1 MVINRIKKL
10 FSGVDAASAATQDAA
25 EAHALA
31 AAVLMVEAA
40 RLDGDFDLS
49 ERQSIR
55 ALVTGHFG
63 LDEEEADTLINE
75 AESVHDDANHLV
87 RFTRTIKDSYPP
99 EERIVIIEMLWEVVY
114 ADGVL
119 HDYEANLLRRIGGL
133 IYVSDRDRGAARK
146 RVMKRLGIDKTGTSS

>member
-1 MVINRIKKL
+1 MINRIKKL
-10 FSGVDAASAATQDAA
+10 FSGVDGDRVPAQASV

-40 RLDGDFDLS
+40 RLDGDFDIS

-55 ALVTGHFG
+55 SLVTRHFG
-63 LDEEEADTLINE
+63 LDEEETDTLIDE

-87 RFTRTIKDSYPP
+87 QFTRTIKESYPP
-99 EERIVIIEMLWEVVY
+99 EERIAIIEMLWEVVY

-133 IYVSDRDRGAARK
+133 IYVSDRDRGEARK
-146 RVMKRLGIDKTGTSS
+146 RVTERLGIDKTGVLN

>member
-1 MVINRIKKL
+1 MINRIKKL
-10 FSGVDAASAATQDAA
+10 FSGVDAASAATQEGV

-63 LDEEEADTLINE
+63 LDEEEADALINE

-99 EERIVIIEMLWEVVY
+99 EERIAIIEMLWEVVY

-146 RVMKRLGIDKTGTSS
+146 RVMKRLGIDKTGTPS

>member
-1 MVINRIKKL
+1 MINRIKKL
-10 FSGVDAASAATQDAA
+10 FSGVDADSVAAQDSV

-40 RLDGDFDLS
+40 RLDGDFDIS
-49 ERQSIR
+49 ERKSIR
-55 ALVTGHFG
+55 SLVTRHFG
-63 LDEEEADTLINE
+63 LDEEETDTLINE

-99 EERIVIIEMLWEVVY
+99 EERVAIIEMLWEVVY

-133 IYVSDRDRGAARK
+133 IYVSDRDHGAARK
-146 RVMKRLGIDKTGTSS
+146 RVTERLGIDKTGTPS

>member
-1 MVINRIKKL
+1 MINRIKKL
-10 FSGVDAASAATQDAA
+10 FSVVDADRVPAQASV

-40 RLDGDFDLS
+40 RLDGDFDTS

-55 ALVTGHFG
+55 SLVTKHFG
-63 LDEEEADTLINE
+63 LDEEETDTLIDE

-99 EERIVIIEMLWEVVY
+99 EERIAIIEMLWEVVY

-146 RVMKRLGIDKTGTSS
+146 RVTERLGIDKTGAPS

>member
-1 MVINRIKKL
+1 MSNRIKKL
-10 FSGVDAASAATQDAA
+10 FSGVDATRAATQDGV

-40 RLDGDFDLS
+40 RLYGDFNLS

-63 LDEEEADTLINE
+63 LDEEEADALINE

-146 RVMKRLGIDKTGTSS
+146 RVMKRLGIDKTGTPS

>member
-1 MVINRIKKL
+1 MINRIKML
-10 FSGVDAASAATQDAA
+10 FSNMDAGDVEAQHSA

-40 RLDGDFDLS
+40 RLDGDFGAA
-49 ERQSIR
+49 ERDSIR
-55 ALVTGHFG
+55 TSIMRHFDLDAEETEALI
-63 LDEEEADTLINE
+63 DEAASI
-75 AESVHDDANHLV
+75 HDDSNHLV

-99 EERIVIIEMLWEVVY
+99 EERIAIIEMLWEVVY

-146 RVMKRLGIDKTGTSS
+146 RVTERLGIDRTGTPT

>member
-1 MVINRIKKL
+1 MINRIKTL
-10 FSGVDAASAATQDAA
+10 FSQIDGGDAAAQHSA

-40 RLDGDFDLS
+40 RLDGDFDPS
-49 ERQSIR
+49 ERESIR
-55 ALVTGHFG
+55 SLVTRHFG
-63 LDEEEADTLINE
+63 LDANESDALIAE
-75 AESVHDDANHLV
+75 AEAIHDDSNHLV
-87 RFTRTIKDSYPP
+87 RFTRTIKETFPP
-99 EERIVIIEMLWEVVY
+99 EERIAIIEMLWEVVY

-146 RVMKRLGIDKTGTSS
+146 RVTERLGIDRTGTPK